1 MSYISLKV
9 SERRLPT
16 YFFVQAILRV
26 RMFEKFAFTFADG
39 FGTKTCL
46 SWLVTKGQNA
56 GGNSTYLSH
65 HMSVS
70 MAHGSFGSISNS
82 ETMLSKTAST
92 SSSSPHSSIML
103 RVKRAYVLSGSEV
116 IRISDKNL
124 YSHSRICDA
133 MWCYSCHTLN
143 PGITFL
149 PDAGPGV
156 FVRSDAGAVKIW
168 HHT

>member
-82 ETMLSKTAST
+82 ETMLSKNCFYFIEFTPFFHHAKGET
-92 SSSSPHSSIML
+92 SLGFI
-103 RVKRAYVLSGSEV
+103 G
-116 IRISDKNL
+116 
-124 YSHSRICDA
+124 
-133 MWCYSCHTLN
+133 
-143 PGITFL
+143 
-149 PDAGPGV
+149 
-156 FVRSDAGAVKIW
+156 
-168 HHT
+168 